1 MSNANSE
8 FMSDRRQRFKEWQ
21 QRRPVAGGVL
31 LLLGSVFMFYVPMFI
46 AKDTIFIGGNT
57 VAYIGIV
64 NAAFVFLVGV
74 FALTKPEYST
84 MLGYAGFALSF
95 TSLMGSLGG
104 LFIGMIL
111 ALIGSNLCIAWES
124 DLVEESNPFSWGA
137 SGDSDPNAE
146 ESDDAGVSGLVN
158 KWR

>member
-1 MSNANSE
+1 
-8 FMSDRRQRFKEWQ
+8 MSDRRQRFEQWR

-31 LLLGSVFMFYVPMFI
+31 LLLGSVFMFYVPAVI

-74 FALTKPEYST
+74 FALTRPEYST
-84 MLGYAGFALSF
+84 MLGYVGFVLSF
-95 TSLMGSLGG
+95 TSLLGSLGG
-104 LFIGMIL
+104 LLIGMIL

-124 DLVEESNPFSWGA
+124 DLVEENTPFDWGE
-137 SGDSDPNAE
+137 STDSDTNE
-146 ESDDAGVSGLVN
+146 EDDAGVSGLVN